1 VISADIIPV
10 AGRAGEPSVFVA
22 GEFSIAG
29 IFRAFFRKERPTR
42 KDLTYVSSYWKRG
55 LVEPEHKAFKAQAA
69 A

>member
-1 VISADIIPV
+1 M
-10 AGRAGEPSVFVA
+10 A

-29 IFRAFFRKERPTR
+29 IFSAFFRKERPTR
-42 KDLTYVSSYWKRG
+42 KDLTYVSSYWKLD

>member
-1 VISADIIPV
+1 
-10 AGRAGEPSVFVA
+10 VA

-42 KDLTYVSSYWKRG
+42 KDLTYVSSYWKLD